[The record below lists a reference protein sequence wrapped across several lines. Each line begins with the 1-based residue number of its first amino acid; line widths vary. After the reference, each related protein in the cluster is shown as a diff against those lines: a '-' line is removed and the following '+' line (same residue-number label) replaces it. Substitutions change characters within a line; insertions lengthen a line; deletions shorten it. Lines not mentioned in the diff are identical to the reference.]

1 VSLLS
6 PETLHLFF
14 GATHVLALRR
24 DGWRRRLGQTRAYP
38 VAALTGESWQDALVA
53 FSAALGDLKCR
64 RVRVVLSHQF
74 VQYRVLPWRDDLV
87 GDAEYEALARLEF
100 SAAFGTLADAW
111 TIGLSDE
118 PPGVSRVASALP
130 SALLAGFGTA
140 ASEAGVTLLALQPY
154 LAVVAKLWDRVLV
167 GNDCRWLLL
176 YEPGRI
182 CVVAR
187 QAGSW
192 CWVRHLRAG
201 DDWAEQLP
209 SILRSEA
216 QLAGLDTSPANVHV
230 FAPGA
235 KPDALLALRS
245 TGFQMLEPVSEL
257 GFHASRDGAF
267 APAWLG

>member
-1 VSLLS
+1 MSLLS
-6 PETLHLFF
+6 PETLHIFF
-14 GATHVLALRR
+14 GPANVLALSRG
-24 DGWRRRLGQTRAYP
+24 GWRRRLCQTRAYP
-38 VAALTGESWQDALVA
+38 VAAVTGELWQDALTA
-53 FSAALGDLKCR
+53 FSAALRDLKCR

-74 VQYRVLPWRDDLV
+74 VQYRVLSWRDDLV

-140 ASEAGVTLLALQPY
+140 ASEAGAKLLAVQPY
-154 LAVVAKLWDRVLV
+154 LTVVANLWDRVLP
-167 GNDCRWLLL
+167 GNACRWLLL

-182 CVVAR
+182 CAVAR

-201 DDWAEQLP
+201 EDWARQLAV
-209 SILRSEA
+209 ILHSEA
-216 QLAGLDTSPANVHV
+216 QLAGLEAAPANVHV

-235 KPDALLALRS
+235 GPDALLTLRS
-245 TGFQMLEPVSEL
+245 AGFQVLEPASEL
-257 GFHASRDGAF
+257 GFLADRDGAF